1 MVEAQER
8 LEAMQQQGAGQRQAK
23 FAMADVEAA
32 KRWLEHIRREQA
44 VRAGQIALLERMV
57 RLGMNLEG
65 INASGVS
72 LYRADLANAK
82 FTNTD
87 LEEAILMG
95 TRRRSTGRMLLVQLS
110 KLRVG
115 KDSSGSSV
123 IVFASQF

>member
-1 MVEAQER
+1 M
-8 LEAMQQQGAGQRQAK
+8 
-23 FAMADVEAA
+23 
-32 KRWLEHIRREQA
+32 
-44 VRAGQIALLERMV
+44 RAGQIPLLERMV
-57 RLGMNLEG
+57 RLGVNLEG

-82 FTNTD
+82 LTNAD
-87 LEEAILMG
+87 PYEAILMG
-95 TRRRSTGRMLLVQLS
+95 THRRSTGRMLLVQLS

>member
-1 MVEAQER
+1 M
-8 LEAMQQQGAGQRQAK
+8 
-23 FAMADVEAA
+23 
-32 KRWLEHIRREQA
+32 
-44 VRAGQIALLERMV
+44 RAGQIPLLERMV
-57 RLGMNLEG
+57 RLGTNLEG

-82 FTNTD
+82 LTNAD
-87 LEEAILMG
+87 LEESILMG
-95 TRRRSTGRMLLVQLS
+95 THRRSPGRMLLVRLS